1 MRSNAWYRALVDG
14 LIYTG
19 SSGRGYMSRD
29 MLHKLSAILDRGQKI
44 KIAGLMVLILIGG
57 VLETASASLILP
69 LVSAVLDEKKFSS
82 NKYVTMAMDI
92 TGIDNVRKFTFVL
105 LGVIMAAFVIKNAFL
120 VFQTYLLARFAN
132 RNRAR
137 CTTNLLWQ
145 FLHRPYEY
153 YLYAET
159 SDIIRTIY
167 GDMDNI
173 FNLLLQCMNFAAEL
187 VVSACLGIFIL
198 IMDWKMTIL
207 VAGLLGLLTLYNTKV
222 IKRHLN
228 AAGEGARITQA
239 GMYKWIL
246 QSASGIKDVKVLK
259 KEYYFTDKYSKSVEG
274 YADNQIKYNV
284 LTNLP
289 RLLIETVAI
298 VGILTYV
305 MLSMAFGTDIASL
318 MTTLSAFAVAAM
330 RLLPSVNRLNTYMAN
345 IAYYEPALNFI
356 YENVDTR
363 GLSEENVLV
372 KYAEHALLT
381 ATDSAS
387 NDNDKTAVALTSD
400 EPLAME
406 HAIDLKGITFAYPKT
421 DKLIFDH
428 ADMEIPIGKSVGVMG
443 ASGAGKSTIVDIL
456 LGLLKIGSGTV
467 TCDGKNVMEHY
478 GQWLS
483 HIGYIPQ
490 NIYMLDDS
498 IRHNIAF
505 GVEDKDIDDKRVW
518 EVLAE
523 AQMKEFVEELPDK
536 LDAQIGERGVRISGG
551 QRQRLGIARA
561 LYHDPELMVFD
572 EATSAL
578 DNDTE
583 TAIMEAIDRLH
594 GRKTLVIIAHR
605 LRTIENCDIIYK
617 VENGKIVKE

>member
-1 MRSNAWYRALVDG
+1 
-14 LIYTG
+14 
-19 SSGRGYMSRD
+19 MSRD

-69 LVSAVLDEKKFSS
+69 LVSAVLDEEKFSS
-82 NKYVTMAMDI
+82 NVIVINAMDI
-92 TGIDNVRKFTFVL
+92 LGVDDIRTFTFIL

-173 FNLLLQCMNFAAEL
+173 FNLLLQCMNFASEII
-187 VVSACLGIFIL
+187 VSLCLGMFLLIL
-198 IMDWKMTIL
+198 DWKMTIL

-222 IKRHLN
+222 IKKHLN
-228 AAGEGARITQA
+228 MAGEGARITQA

-259 KEYYFTDKYSKSVEG
+259 REYYFTDRYSDSAEG

-298 VGILTYV
+298 VGILAYV
-305 MLSMAFGTDIASL
+305 MLSMAFGTDIAAL
-318 MTTLSAFAVAAM
+318 LTTLSAFAIAAM

-345 IAYYEPALNFI
+345 IAYYEPALNYI
-356 YENVDTR
+356 YENVDTK

-372 KYAEHALLT
+372 KYADSEPKAVSDISDKESGALRPDDK
-381 ATDSAS
+381 TDVITLRE
-387 NDNDKTAVALTSD
+387 DNDYPAQKCLTMNRMI
-400 EPLAME
+400 E
-406 HAIDLKGITFAYPKT
+406 LKGITFAYPRT
-421 DKLIFDH
+421 DKLIFDN
-428 ADMEIPIGKSVGVMG
+428 ADMDIPIGKSIGVVG

-456 LGLLKIGSGTV
+456 LGLLKIQSGRIL
-467 TCDGKNVMEHY
+467 CDGVDIMEHY

-490 NIYMLDDS
+490 SIYMLDDS

-505 GVEDKDIDDKRVW
+505 GVKDEDIDDKRVW

-536 LDAQIGERGVRISGG
+536 LDAEIGERGVRISGG

-561 LYHDPELMVFD
+561 LYHDPGLMVFD

-594 GRKTLVIIAHR
+594 GSKTLVIIAHR

-617 VENGKIVKE
+617 VEDGKMVKTDRGGE

>member
-1 MRSNAWYRALVDG
+1 
-14 LIYTG
+14 
-19 SSGRGYMSRD
+19 MSKD

-57 VLETASASLILP
+57 LLETASASLILP
-69 LVSAVLDEKKFSS
+69 LVSAVLDEEKFLS
-82 NKYVTMAMDI
+82 NKYVLMAMDI
-92 TGIDNVRKFTFVL
+92 TGITDVRKFTFL
-105 LGVIMAAFVIKNAFL
+105 LPGVIMVAFVIKNAFL

-198 IMDWKMTIL
+198 IMDWKMTII

-222 IKRHLN
+222 IKKHLN
-228 AAGEGARITQA
+228 IAGEGARITQA

-298 VGILTYV
+298 VGILAYV
-305 MLSMAFGTDIASL
+305 MLSMAFGTDIAAL
-318 MTTLSAFAVAAM
+318 MTTLSAFGVAAM

-356 YENVDTR
+356 YENVDTK
-363 GLSEENVLV
+363 GLSEENVLLR
-372 KYAEHALLT
+372 YTEQALP
-381 ATDSAS
+381 AMDGSAAGGE
-387 NDNDKTAVALTSD
+387 AVALNAPFT
-400 EPLAME
+400 ME

-428 ADMEIPIGKSVGVMG
+428 ADMEIPVGKSVGVIG
-443 ASGAGKSTIVDIL
+443 SSGAGKSTVVDIL
-456 LGLLKIGSGTV
+456 LGLLKIQEGKIL
-467 TCDGKNVMEHY
+467 CDGTDVMDNY

-505 GVEDKDIDDKRVW
+505 GVPDEDIDDARIW

-523 AQMKEFVEELPDK
+523 AQMKEFVEGLPDK
-536 LDAQIGERGVRISGG
+536 LNAQIGERGVRISGG
-551 QRQRLGIARA
+551 QKQRLGIARA

-617 VENGKIVKE
+617 VDNGKIVRE